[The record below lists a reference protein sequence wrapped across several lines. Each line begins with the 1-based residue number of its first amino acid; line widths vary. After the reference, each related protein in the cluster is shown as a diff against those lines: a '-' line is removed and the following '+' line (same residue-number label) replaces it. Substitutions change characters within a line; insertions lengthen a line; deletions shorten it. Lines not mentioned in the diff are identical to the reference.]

1 MKALYSCNLS
11 SSNMRDGQLKH
22 ILVLSNQDD
31 RRIYL
36 LPDEDHGA
44 RVRLPLT

>member
-31 RRIYL
+31 GRIYL
-36 LPDEDHGA
+36 RFPM
-44 RVRLPLT
+44 RIMVRGCVFH